1 MPITKR
7 DVDALQPKSRLWDEG
22 RGSVQG
28 FGVRC
33 QARSRV
39 FFIKT
44 AIGGRQRWITI
55 GRYGAPWTVENARA
69 EAQRLI
75 GEIVAGNEPA
85 TRGRTREK
93 VAVTRMGDLCDRY
106 MEAALAGL
114 VLTRFNRPKRA
125 STLAIDRGRIER
137 HIRPLIGE
145 LDVRQ
150 VDGRVIKQL
159 IADITAGKTAVDTKT
174 KIRGRA
180 IVRGG
185 KATAARVADLM
196 SGIMAWAVDE
206 GHAPHNPV
214 HGVRRFRSPPRDR
227 FLSKAE
233 MAALGAKLREAGSGG
248 SRFHP
253 YVEPIVRLLCLT
265 GCRYSEVAELQW
277 SEVDFEDR
285 CFRLKE
291 TKTGRSM
298 RAVGGPV
305 LDLLKSH
312 PRLTSSDYV
321 FPASRGEGPYQGAKR
336 QIGELFHAANIHA
349 ATSHTLR
356 HTFASVASELGYSD
370 STIGGL
376 LGHANRGVTT
386 RYIHRPDEALR
397 VAAEAVS
404 RAILARMSAP
414 PISEQIEK
422 LEV

>member
-7 DVDALQPKSRLWDEG
+7 DVDALQPKSKIWDEG
-22 RGSVQG
+22 RGAVQG

-33 QARSRV
+33 QARTRV

-69 EAQRLI
+69 EARRLI
-75 GEIVAGNEPA
+75 GDIIAGNEPA
-85 TRGRTREK
+85 TRRHKRETP
-93 VAVTRMGDLCDRY
+93 VIARVGELCDRY
-106 MEAALAGL
+106 MEAAIAGL

-137 HIRPLIGE
+137 HIRPLIGDME
-145 LDVRQ
+145 IDR
-150 VDGRVIKQL
+150 VDGRVIKQM
-159 IADITAGKTAVDTKT
+159 IADITAGKTATDVKTKT
-174 KIRGRA
+174 RGRA
-180 IVRGG
+180 IVSGG

-206 GHAPHNPV
+206 GYTPYNPV

-233 MAALGAKLREAGSGG
+233 MGALGAELHHASCED
-248 SRFHP
+248 RFHP
-253 YVEPIVRLLCLT
+253 YVAPIVKLLCLT
-265 GCRYSEVAELQW
+265 GCRYSEIAELQW

-298 RAVGGPV
+298 RAVGEPV
-305 LDLLKSH
+305 VELLKSQS
-312 PRLTSSDYV
+312 RLASSEFV
-321 FPASRGEGPYQGAKR
+321 FPASRGDRAYQGAKR
-336 QIGELFHAANIHA
+336 QIVELFVAAGIHG

-376 LGHANRGVTT
+376 LGHANRGITT

-397 VAAEAVS
+397 VAAQAVAS
-404 RAILARMSAP
+404 AIAERMASPESARPA
-414 PISEQIEK
+414 
-422 LEV
+422 